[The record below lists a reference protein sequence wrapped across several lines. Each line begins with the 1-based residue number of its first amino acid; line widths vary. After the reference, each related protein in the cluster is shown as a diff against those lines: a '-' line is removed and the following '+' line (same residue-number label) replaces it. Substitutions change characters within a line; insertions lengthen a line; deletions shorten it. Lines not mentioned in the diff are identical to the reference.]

1 MGYLLSE
8 TTKAERIALIKS
20 WIPDDEAMDGSDVDL
35 WDMYADYINGTK
47 EISECNAAFNAVYYT
62 DLE

>member
-1 MGYLLSE
+1 M
-8 TTKAERIALIKS
+8 IKS
-20 WIPDDEAMDGSDVDL
+20 WIPDDETMDGSDVDL

-47 EISECNAAFNAVYYT
+47 EIAECNEAFKAEYYT

>member
-1 MGYLLSE
+1 MVGVRS
-8 TTKAERIALIKS
+8 RINSKIN
-20 WIPDDEAMDGSDVDL
+20 MDGSDIDL

-47 EISECNAAFNAVYYT
+47 EISECNEAFKAEYYT